1 MSDDFVKSS
10 TLICPKR
17 REDARDHVGPKTNAD
32 PAGSGKHLGWPFS
45 RHIYRSNRM
54 HAGYPSLG
62 LTYMSAGGE
71 IDIIPAQIHQLAG
84 SKLVAVGRPASML
97 NVCLANCDHDHVL
110 PLRRMAC
117 DPAMGETLGV
127 PIVGVGEL

>member
-1 MSDDFVKSS
+1 MSCNDLRILVVRYPPGLVQPVPLTPTPLISS
-10 TLICPKR
+10 QTSTACLVAC
-17 REDARDHVGPKTNAD
+17 DTQVMNCQNACVVVGPIG
-32 PAGSGKHLGWPFS
+32 P
-45 RHIYRSNRM
+45 M
-54 HAGYPSLG
+54 
-62 LTYMSAGGE
+62 YMQTAGGE

>member
-1 MSDDFVKSS
+1 MNCQNACVV
-10 TLICPKR
+10 
-17 REDARDHVGPKTNAD
+17 VGPIG
-32 PAGSGKHLGWPFS
+32 P
-45 RHIYRSNRM
+45 
-54 HAGYPSLG
+54 
-62 LTYMSAGGE
+62 TYMQTAGGE

-97 NVCLANCDHDHVL
+97 NVCLANCDHDRIL